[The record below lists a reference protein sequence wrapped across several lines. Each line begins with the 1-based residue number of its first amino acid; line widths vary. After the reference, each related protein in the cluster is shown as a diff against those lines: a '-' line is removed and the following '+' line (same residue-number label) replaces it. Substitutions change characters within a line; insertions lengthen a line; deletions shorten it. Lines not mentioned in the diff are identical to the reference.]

1 MNNYLGDNMS
11 DPIQRIVI
19 VGGGAAGWLT
29 AAILAKQFQSQTSA
43 IKITLIESSDIPTV
57 GVGEGTWP
65 TMRNT
70 LRKIGIDENTFFRQ
84 CNASFKQGNQFIGWY
99 DGKADDKY
107 YHPFSAPQGHNKFD
121 LSPFWIQGMQQTKQD
136 FASSVC
142 FQPKLCDLNL
152 APKSIT
158 DKQYQGQ
165 ANYGYHLDAGKFA
178 QLIKEHTI
186 NTLGVTHVIDTVE
199 QVKVDALGNIALIEL
214 NRTAS
219 ISGDF
224 FIDCTGFSSLLLGQA
239 LGVPFIKKSA
249 CLLADSALAV
259 QLPYAN
265 NETPVASHTQS
276 IAQSCGWI
284 WDIGLSNRRGVGY
297 VYASEYTTT
306 AQAKQTLA
314 DYIGVDSAQLNAKEI
329 TFTAGHREKFWH
341 KNCVAIGLSA
351 GFLEPLEAS
360 ALMLIEI
367 SADYVAQQ
375 LPGCKSL
382 LPIVANRFNQDMT
395 IRWQKIIEFLKLHYL
410 LSKRDEPFWQA
421 MRAASSTPESL
432 LQQLKLWQYQPPHEY
447 DFSSAVET
455 FPAASY
461 LYVLYG
467 MHFKTDLSQRDHLL
481 SQPQI
486 AEKLFQLNEQARVQ
500 LSQRLPEHRALLTKL
515 QTHGFQKI

>member
-1 MNNYLGDNMS
+1 MT
-11 DPIQRIVI
+11 DPIQSIVI

-29 AAILAKQFQSQTSA
+29 ASLLAKQFQSKISA
-43 IKITLIESSDIPTV
+43 ISITLIESSDIPTI

-70 LRKIGIDENTFFRQ
+70 LRKIGIDENNFLRQ

-99 DGKADDKY
+99 NGQEDDTY
-107 YHPFSAPQGHNKFD
+107 YHPFSAPQAHGKFD
-121 LSPFWIQGMQQTKQD
+121 LSPYWLQQAKQN

-142 FQPKLCDLNL
+142 FQPQLCDLNL

-165 ANYGYHLDAGKFA
+165 ANYGYHLDAGKFS
-178 QLIKEHTI
+178 QLLKDHAI
-186 NTLGVTHVIDTVE
+186 NNLGVSHVIDTVE
-199 QVKVDALGNIALIEL
+199 HVNLSEQGNIELIDL
-214 NRTAS
+214 KDTPS

-224 FIDCTGFSSLLLGQA
+224 FIDWTGFSSLLLGQA
-239 LGVPFIKKSA
+239 LGVPFIKKSD

-259 QLPYAN
+259 QLPYDN
-265 NETPVASHTQS
+265 KETPVASHTKS

-284 WDIGLSNRRGVGY
+284 WDIGLNNRRGVGY

-314 DYIGVDSAQLNAKEI
+314 DYIGVDSEQLNTKKIA
-329 TFTAGHREKFWH
+329 FTAGHREKFWH

-351 GFLEPLEAS
+351 GFLEPLEAA

-367 SADYVAQQ
+367 SADHVAQQ

-382 LPIVANRFNQDMT
+382 LPIVAERFNQNMT
-395 IRWQKIIEFLKLHYL
+395 TRWQKIIEFLKLHYV
-410 LSKRDEPFWQA
+410 LSKRDESFWQA
-421 MRAASSTPESL
+421 MRATSSTPESL
-432 LQQLKLWQYQPPHEY
+432 TQQLKLWQYQPPHEY

-461 LYVLYG
+461 LYILYG
-467 MHFKTDLSQRDHLL
+467 MHFQTELSGREYLL
-481 SQPQI
+481 SNPQM
-486 AEKLFQLNEQARVQ
+486 AEKLFQLNKQATVQ
-500 LSQRLPEHRALLTKL
+500 MSQRLPDHRALLTQL
-515 QTHGFQKI
+515 QSHSFQKI

>member
-1 MNNYLGDNMS
+1 MS
-11 DPIQRIVI
+11 GPIQSIVI

-29 AAILAKQFQSQTSA
+29 AALLAKQFQSKTSA
-43 IKITLIESSDIPTV
+43 IKVSLIESSDIPTV

-70 LRKIGIDENTFFRQ
+70 LRKIGIDENTFLRQ
-84 CNASFKQGNQFIGWY
+84 CNASFKQGNQFVGWY
-99 DGKADDKY
+99 DGQANDKY
-107 YHPFSAPQGHNKFD
+107 YHPFSAPQAHNKFD
-121 LSPFWIQGMQQTKQD
+121 LSPFWIQGMQEGHQD
-136 FASSVC
+136 FASTVC

-152 APKSIT
+152 APKNIT
-158 DKQYQGQ
+158 DKEYQGQ

-186 NTLGVTHVIDTVE
+186 NNLGVSHIIDTVE
-199 QVKVDALGNIALIEL
+199 HVKVNELGDIEHIQL
-214 NRTAS
+214 KNRPS

-224 FIDCTGFSSLLLGQA
+224 FIDCTGFSSLLLGKA
-239 LGVPFIKKSA
+239 LAVPFIKKSG
-249 CLLADSALAV
+249 CLLANRALAV
-259 QLPYAN
+259 QLPYEN
-265 NETPVASHTQS
+265 DDSPVASHTQS

-314 DYIGVDSAQLNAKEI
+314 DYIGVDSDQLNAKEI
-329 TFTAGHREKFWH
+329 AFTAGHYEKFWH

-360 ALMLIEI
+360 AFMLIEI
-367 SADYVAQQ
+367 AADYVAQQ

-382 LPIVANRFNQDMT
+382 LPIAAERFNQTMT
-395 IRWQKIIEFLKLHYL
+395 TRWQKIIEFLKLHYV
-410 LSKRDEPFWQA
+410 LSKREEPFWQA
-421 MRAASSTPESL
+421 MREPSSTPEAL
-432 LQQLKLWQYQPPHEY
+432 IEQLKLWRYQPPHEY

-467 MHFKTDLSQRDHLL
+467 MHFKTDLSQREHLL
-481 SQPQI
+481 AQPKM
-486 AEKLFQLNEQARVQ
+486 AEKLFQLNKQATAQ
-500 LSQRLPEHRALLTKL
+500 LSQRLPDHRALLTQL
-515 QTHGFQKI
+515 QSHSFQKI

>member
-1 MNNYLGDNMS
+1 MNNYSGGYMTG
-11 DPIQRIVI
+11 PIQNIVI

-29 AAILAKQFQSQTSA
+29 AALLAKQFQSKTSA
-43 IKITLIESSDIPTV
+43 VSITLIESSDIPTV

-70 LRKIGIDENTFFRQ
+70 LRKIGLDENIFLRE
-84 CNASFKQGNQFIGWY
+84 CNASFKQGNQFIGWV
-99 DGKADDKY
+99 DGQKNDKY
-107 YHPFSAPQGHNKFD
+107 YHPFSAPQAHDKFD
-121 LSPFWIQGMQQTKQD
+121 LSPYWLQEEKQN

-142 FQPKLCDLNL
+142 FQPQLCDLNL

-165 ANYGYHLDAGKFA
+165 ANYGYHLDAGKFS
-178 QLIKEHTI
+178 QLIKEHAI
-186 NTLGVTHVIDTVE
+186 NNLGISHVIDTVE
-199 QVKVDALGNIALIEL
+199 QVKLNKLGYIELIEL
-214 NRTAS
+214 KDTPS

-239 LGVPFIKKSA
+239 LGVQFVKKSD

-259 QLPYAN
+259 QLPYDNA
-265 NETPVASHTQS
+265 ESPVTSHTKS
-276 IAQSCGWI
+276 IAQDCGWI

-314 DYIGVDSAQLNAKEI
+314 DYIGVNSDQLKAKEI
-329 TFTAGHREKFWH
+329 KFTAGHREKFWH

-351 GFLEPLEAS
+351 GFLEPLEAA

-367 SADYVAQQ
+367 SADHVAQQ

-382 LPIVANRFNQDMT
+382 LPLVAERFNNDMT
-395 IRWQKIIEFLKLHYL
+395 IRWQKVIEFLKLHYV
-410 LSKRDEPFWQA
+410 LSKREEPFWQA
-421 MRAASSTPESL
+421 MRAEPSIPEHL
-432 LQQLKLWQYQPPHEY
+432 KQQLKLWQYQPPHEY

-467 MHFKTDLSQRDHLL
+467 MNFQTDLSQREHLL

-486 AEKLFQLNEQARVQ
+486 ADKLFQLNKQATAQ
-500 LSQRLPEHRALLTKL
+500 LTARLPNHRALLTQIKS
-515 QTHGFQKI
+515 HGFQKT

>member
-1 MNNYLGDNMS
+1 MTS
-11 DPIQRIVI
+11 PIHNIVI

-29 AAILAKQFQSQTSA
+29 AALLAKQFQSKTSA
-43 IKITLIESSDIPTV
+43 ISITLIESSDMPTI

-70 LRKIGIDENTFFRQ
+70 LRKIGLDENIFLRE

-99 DGKADDKY
+99 NGEQNDKY
-107 YHPFSAPQGHNKFD
+107 YHPFSAPQAHDKFD
-121 LSPFWIQGMQQTKQD
+121 LSPYWLQEGKQD

-158 DKQYQGQ
+158 DKQYQGL
-165 ANYGYHLDAGKFA
+165 ANYGYHLDAGKFSH
-178 QLIKEHTI
+178 LIKEHAI
-186 NTLGVTHVIDTVE
+186 ESLGVIHVVDTVE
-199 QVKVDALGNIALIEL
+199 QVKLNDHGDIALIEL
-214 NRTAS
+214 ENSAS

-239 LGVPFIKKSA
+239 LQVPFIKKSD

-259 QLPYAN
+259 QLPYDS
-265 NETPVASHTQS
+265 EDSPVASHTKS
-276 IAQSCGWI
+276 VAQSCGWI

-297 VYASEYTTT
+297 VYASEHTTT

-314 DYIGVDSAQLNAKEI
+314 DYIGIDSEQLQVKEI
-329 TFTAGHREKFWH
+329 KFTPGHREKFWH
-341 KNCVAIGLSA
+341 KNCIAIGLSA
-351 GFLEPLEAS
+351 GFLEPLEAA

-382 LPIVANRFNQDMT
+382 LPIVAERFNKDMT
-395 IRWQKIIEFLKLHYL
+395 TRWQKIIEFLKLHYV

-421 MRAASSTPESL
+421 MRAESSIPEHL
-432 LQQLKLWQYQPPHEY
+432 TQQLKLWQYQPPHQY

-467 MHFKTDLSQRDHLL
+467 MNFKADLSQREYLL
-481 SQPQI
+481 CEPQL
-486 AEKLFQLNEQARVQ
+486 AEKLFQLNKKATMQ
-500 LSQRLPEHRALLTKL
+500 LSQRLPDHRALLTQIKS
-515 QTHGFQKI
+515 HGFQKI